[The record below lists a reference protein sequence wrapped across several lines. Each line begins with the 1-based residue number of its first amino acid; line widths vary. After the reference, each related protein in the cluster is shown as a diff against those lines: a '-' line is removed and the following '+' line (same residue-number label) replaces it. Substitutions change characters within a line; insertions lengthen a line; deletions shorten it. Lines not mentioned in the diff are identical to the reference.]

1 MIDENG
7 YTPLNYDDALDT
19 VQGFIRRENG
29 EDTNVSPRSFWGTLA
44 RVMAKIAVNVD
55 QNGENVHD
63 SGYIQQSTGVNLDR
77 VGGNYGLMRKQAEAA
92 SVTLSFTGTAGYVI
106 PTGTVFMDDKGNEFY
121 TVDDCQLDANGL
133 GNTIAVSSELGAQYN
148 VDAGA
153 IVNQQSPVEEIDTVT
168 NHDAAEGGQDMETDL
183 DFRTRL
189 LLASNSNESGTIN
202 GIYTALMNTQG
213 VTAVKSVYNSSASK
227 PDVYGNL
234 PKTVHYYVQGGVAQ
248 DVVNTIFRVGGGGI
262 ALYGSKSGTA
272 IDDSGEAHTIYFDR
286 PQETPIFA
294 KVSVKVN
301 DSFDKNEGT
310 DDIKAA
316 IEGYIE
322 SLQMGS
328 KVVTNQFFSNIYSI
342 DGINYADIAIGTD
355 KSKLSTNNIALTA
368 FEIPVITD
376 DNVEVDYVP
385 N

>member
-1 MIDENG
+1 MISS
-7 YTPLNYDDALDT
+7 LM
-19 VQGFIRRENG
+19 FIWLRF
-29 EDTNVSPRSFWGTLA
+29 TLPQFASYLSSFQT
-44 RVMAKIAVNVD
+44 D
-55 QNGENVHD
+55 P
-63 SGYIQQSTGVNLDR
+63 ST
-77 VGGNYGLMRKQAEAA
+77 
-92 SVTLSFTGTAGYVI
+92 TLSFTGTAGYVI
-106 PTGTVFMDDKGNEFY
+106 PTGTVFMDDRGNEFY
-121 TVDDCQLDANGL
+121 SVDDCQLDTNGIGSTTVLSSDL
-133 GNTIAVSSELGAQYN
+133 GSQYN
-148 VDAGA
+148 VGAGA

-183 DFRTRL
+183 DFRSRL

-227 PDVYGNL
+227 PDVYGNP

-342 DGINYADIAIGTD
+342 DGVDYADISIGTD
-355 KSKLSTNNIALTA
+355 KHKLSTDNITLTA

-376 DNVEVDYVP
+376 DNVEVDYVS
-385 N
+385 NKL

>member
-44 RVMAKIAVNVD
+44 RVMAKIAVNID

-63 SGYIQQSTGVNLDR
+63 SGYILQATGVNLDR

-92 SVTLSFTGTAGYVI
+92 SVTLSFTGTPGYVI
-106 PTGTVFMDDKGNEFY
+106 PKGTVFMDDNGNEFY
-121 TVDDCQLDANGL
+121 SVDDCQLDVNGV
-133 GNTIAVSSELGAQYN
+133 GSTIIVSSELGSQYN
-148 VDAGA
+148 VDAGT
-153 IVNQQSPVEEIDTVT
+153 IVNQQSPVEEIDNVT
-168 NHDAAEGGQDMETDL
+168 NSQAAEGGQDMETDL
-183 DFRTRL
+183 DFRNRL

-213 VTAVKSVYNSSASK
+213 VTAVKSVYNSSENA
-227 PDVYGNL
+227 PDAYGNP
-234 PKTVHYYVQGGVAQ
+234 PKTVHYYVQGGAAQ

-286 PQETPIFA
+286 PQETQIFA
-294 KVSVKVN
+294 KISVKVN

-328 KVVTNQFFSNIYSI
+328 KVVTNQFFSNIYAI

-355 KSKLSTNNIALTA
+355 KKKLSTNNIALTA
-368 FEIPVITD
+368 FEIPVMTD

>member
-7 YTPLNYDDALDT
+7 YSPLSFDDALDT

-44 RVMAKIAVNVD
+44 RVLAKIAVNVD

-63 SGYIQQSTGVNLDR
+63 SGYILQATGVNLDR
-77 VGGNYGLMRKQAEAA
+77 VGDNYGLMRKQAEAA
-92 SVTLSFTGTAGYVI
+92 SVTLSFTGTPGYVI
-106 PTGTVFMDDKGNEFY
+106 PTGTVFMDDNGNEFY
-121 TVDDCQLDANGL
+121 SVDDCQLDVNGV
-133 GNTIAVSSELGAQYN
+133 GSTIIVSSELGSQYN

-153 IVNQQSPVEEIDTVT
+153 IVNQQSPVEEIDNVT
-168 NHDAAEGGQDMETDL
+168 NSQAAEGGQDMETDL
-183 DFRTRL
+183 DFRNRL

-213 VTAVKSVYNSSASK
+213 VTAVKSVYNSSENA
-227 PDVYGNL
+227 PDAYGNP
-234 PKTVHYYVQGGVAQ
+234 PKTVHYYVQGGAAQ

-316 IEGYIE
+316 VEGYIE

-342 DGINYADIAIGTD
+342 DGVDYADISIGTD
-355 KSKLSTNNIALTA
+355 KDKLSTDNITLTA

>member
-44 RVMAKIAVNVD
+44 RVLAKIAVNVD

-106 PTGTVFMDDKGNEFY
+106 PTGTIFMDDKGNEFY

-133 GNTIAVSSELGAQYN
+133 GNTIVVSSELGAQYN
-148 VDAGA
+148 VDAGT
-153 IVNQQSPVEEIDTVT
+153 IVNQQSPVEEIATVT
-168 NHDAAEGGQDMETDL
+168 NADAAEGGQDMETDL
-183 DFRTRL
+183 DFRSRL

-213 VTAVKSVYNSSASK
+213 VTAVKSVYNSSENA
-227 PDVYGNL
+227 PDAYGNP
-234 PKTVHYYVQGGVAQ
+234 PKTVHYYVQGGAAQ

-328 KVVTNQFFSNIYSI
+328 KVVTNQFFSHIYSI
-342 DGINYADIAIGTD
+342 DGVDYADISIGTD
-355 KSKLSTNNIALTA
+355 KDKLSTDNITLTA

>member
-44 RVMAKIAVNVD
+44 RVLAKIAVNVD

-77 VGGNYGLMRKQAEAA
+77 VGGNYGLMRKQAEVA
-92 SVTLSFTGTAGYVI
+92 SVTLSFTGTPGYVI
-106 PTGTVFMDDKGNEFY
+106 PTGTVFMDDNGNEFY
-121 TVDDCQLDANGL
+121 SVDDCQLDVNGV
-133 GNTIAVSSELGAQYN
+133 GSTIIVSSELGSQYN
-148 VDAGA
+148 VDAGT
-153 IVNQQSPVEEIDTVT
+153 IVNQQSPVEEIDNVT
-168 NHDAAEGGQDMETDL
+168 NSQAAEGGQDMETDL
-183 DFRTRL
+183 DFRNRL

-213 VTAVKSVYNSSASK
+213 VTAVKSVYNSSENA
-227 PDVYGNL
+227 PDAYGNP

-248 DVVNTIFRVGGGGI
+248 DVANTIFRVGGGGI
-262 ALYGSKSGTA
+262 ALYGSLSKTV
-272 IDDSGEAHTIYFDR
+272 IDDSGSTQTIFFDR
-286 PQETPIFA
+286 PQETPIYVKA
-294 KVSVKVN
+294 SIKVS
-301 DSFDKNEGT
+301 DSFDQSEGT

-322 SLQMGS
+322 SLQMGD
-328 KVVTNQFFSNIYSI
+328 KVVTNQFFSNIYAI
-342 DGINYADIAIGTD
+342 DGIDYADIAIGTD
-355 KSKLSTNNIALTA
+355 KNKLSTNNIALTA

-376 DNVEVDYVP
+376 DNVEVDYVS

>member
-77 VGGNYGLMRKQAEAA
+77 VGGNYGVMRKQAEPA
-92 SVTLSFTGTAGYVI
+92 STTLSFTGTAGYVI
-106 PTGTVFMDDKGNEFY
+106 PTGTVFMDDRGNEFY
-121 TVDDCQLDANGL
+121 SVDDCQLDTNGI
-133 GNTIAVSSELGAQYN
+133 GSTTVVSSELGAQYN
-148 VDAGA
+148 VGAGA

-183 DFRTRL
+183 DFRSRL

>member
-7 YTPLNYDDALDT
+7 YTPLDYDDALDT

-44 RVMAKIAVNVD
+44 RVLAKIAVNVD

-133 GNTIAVSSELGAQYN
+133 GNTIAVSSELGSQYN
-148 VDAGA
+148 VDAGT
-153 IVNQQSPVEEIDTVT
+153 IVNQQSPVEEIATVT
-168 NHDAAEGGQDMETDL
+168 NADAAEGGQDMETDL
-183 DFRTRL
+183 DFRSRL

-213 VTAVKSVYNSSASK
+213 VTAVKSVYNSSAGT
-227 PDVYGNL
+227 PDVYGNP

-301 DSFDKNEGT
+301 DRFDKNEGT

-342 DGINYADIAIGTD
+342 DGVDYADISIGTD
-355 KSKLSTNNIALTA
+355 KDKLSTDNITLTA

>member
-44 RVMAKIAVNVD
+44 RVLAKIAVNVD

-63 SGYIQQSTGVNLDR
+63 LGYILQATGVNLDR

-106 PTGTVFMDDKGNEFY
+106 PTGTIFMDDKGNEFY

-133 GNTIAVSSELGAQYN
+133 GNTIVVSSELGAQYN
-148 VDAGA
+148 VDAGT
-153 IVNQQSPVEEIDTVT
+153 IVNQQSPVEEIATVT
-168 NHDAAEGGQDMETDL
+168 NADAAEGGQDMETDL
-183 DFRTRL
+183 DFRNRL

-213 VTAVKSVYNSSASK
+213 VTAVKSVYNSSENA
-227 PDVYGNL
+227 PDAYGNP

-342 DGINYADIAIGTD
+342 DGVDYADISIGTD
-355 KSKLSTNNIALTA
+355 KDKLSTDNITLTA

>member
-7 YTPLNYDDALDT
+7 YSPLEYDDALDT
-19 VQGFIRRENG
+19 VQGFIRKENG

-44 RVMAKIAVNVD
+44 RVMAQIAVNVD

-63 SGYIQQSTGVNLDR
+63 SGYIQQATGVNLDR
-77 VGGNYGLMRKQAEAA
+77 IGGNYSLMRKQAEPA
-92 SVTLSFTGTAGYVI
+92 SVTLSFTGTSGYVI
-106 PTGTVFMDDKGNEFY
+106 PTGTVFMDDNGNEFY
-121 TVDDCQLDANGL
+121 SVDDCQLDVNGV
-133 GNTIAVSSELGAQYN
+133 GSTVVVSNELGSQYN
-148 VDAGA
+148 VDAGT
-153 IVNQQSPVEEIDTVT
+153 IVNQQSPVEEIATVT
-168 NHDAAEGGQDMETDL
+168 NADAAEGGQDMETDL
-183 DFRTRL
+183 DFRSRL

-213 VTAVKSVYNSSASK
+213 VTAVKSVYNSSIDT
-227 PDVYGNL
+227 PDAYGNP

-248 DVVNTIFRVGGGGI
+248 DVANTIFRAGGGGI
-262 ALYGSKSGTA
+262 ALYGSKSGTV
-272 IDDSGEAHTIYFDR
+272 IDDSGESHTIYFDR
-286 PQETPIFA
+286 PQETTIFA

-322 SLQMGS
+322 SLQMGA
-328 KVVTNQFFSNIYSI
+328 KVVTNQFFSNIYAI
-342 DGINYADIAIGTD
+342 DGVDYADISIGTD
-355 KSKLSTNNIALTA
+355 KDKLSTDNIPLTA

>member
-44 RVMAKIAVNVD
+44 RVLAKIAVNVD

-153 IVNQQSPVEEIDTVT
+153 IVNQQSPVEEIDKVT

-183 DFRTRL
+183 DFRSRL

-213 VTAVKSVYNSSASK
+213 VTAVKSVYNSSAGT
-227 PDVYGNL
+227 PDVYGNP

-272 IDDSGEAHTIYFDR
+272 IDDSSEAHTIYFDR

-342 DGINYADIAIGTD
+342 DGINYADIEIGTD
-355 KSKLSTNNIALTA
+355 KKKLSTNNIALTA

>member
-44 RVMAKIAVNVD
+44 RVLAKIAVNVD

-63 SGYIQQSTGVNLDR
+63 SGYLQQATGVNLDR
-77 VGGNYGLMRKQAEAA
+77 VGGNYGVMRKQAEPA
-92 SVTLSFTGTAGYVI
+92 STTLSFTGTAGYVI
-106 PTGTVFMDDKGNEFY
+106 PTGTVFMDDRGNEFY
-121 TVDDCQLDANGL
+121 SVDDCQLDTNGI
-133 GNTIAVSSELGAQYN
+133 GSTTVVSSELGAQYN
-148 VDAGA
+148 VGAGA

-168 NHDAAEGGQDMETDL
+168 NHDAAESGQDMETDL
-183 DFRTRL
+183 DFRSRL

-227 PDVYGNL
+227 PDVYDNP

-342 DGINYADIAIGTD
+342 DGVDYADISIGTG
-355 KSKLSTNNIALTA
+355 KNKLSTNNIALTA

>member
-44 RVMAKIAVNVD
+44 RVMAKIAVNID

-77 VGGNYGLMRKQAEAA
+77 VGGNYGLMRKQAEAS

-121 TVDDCQLDANGL
+121 TVDDCQLDVNGV
-133 GNTIAVSSELGAQYN
+133 GSTIVVSSELGSQYN
-148 VDAGA
+148 VDAGT
-153 IVNQQSPVEEIDTVT
+153 IVNQQSPVEEIDKVT

-183 DFRTRL
+183 DFRSRL

-227 PDVYGNL
+227 PDVYDNP

>member
-44 RVMAKIAVNVD
+44 RVLAKIAVNVD

-77 VGGNYGLMRKQAEAA
+77 VGGNYGVMRKQAEPA
-92 SVTLSFTGTAGYVI
+92 STTLSFTGTAGYVI
-106 PTGTVFMDDKGNEFY
+106 PTGTVFMDDRGNEFY
-121 TVDDCQLDANGL
+121 SVDDCQLDTNGI
-133 GNTIAVSSELGAQYN
+133 GSTTVVSSELGAQYN
-148 VDAGA
+148 VGAGA

-213 VTAVKSVYNSSASK
+213 VTAVKSVYNSSASE
-227 PDVYGNL
+227 PDVYGNP

-294 KVSVKVN
+294 KISVQVN
-301 DSFDKNEGT
+301 NSFDKNEGT

-355 KSKLSTNNIALTA
+355 KNKLSTNNIALTA

>member
-44 RVMAKIAVNVD
+44 RVLAKIAVNVD

-121 TVDDCQLDANGL
+121 TVDDCQLDINGV
-133 GNTIAVSSELGAQYN
+133 GSTIVVSSELGSQYN
-148 VDAGA
+148 VDAGT
-153 IVNQQSPVEEIDTVT
+153 IVNQQSPVEEIDNVT
-168 NHDAAEGGQDMETDL
+168 NSQAAEGGQDMETDL
-183 DFRTRL
+183 DFRNRL

-202 GIYTALMNTQG
+202 GVYTALMNTQG
-213 VTAVKSVYNSSASK
+213 VTAVKSVYNASIS
-227 PDVYGNL
+227 DNDSYGNP
-234 PKTVHYYVQGGVAQ
+234 PKTVHYYVQGGTDQ
-248 DVVNTIFRVGGGGI
+248 DVANTIFRVGGGGI
-262 ALYGSKSGTA
+262 ALYGSLSKTV
-272 IDDSGEAHTIYFDR
+272 IDDSGSTQTVFFDR
-286 PQETPIFA
+286 PQETPIYVKA
-294 KVSVKVN
+294 SIKVS
-301 DSFDKNEGT
+301 DSFDQSEGT

-322 SLQMGS
+322 SLKMGDT
-328 KVVTNQFFSNIYSI
+328 VVTNQFFSNVYAI
-342 DGINYADIAIGTD
+342 DGVNYADITIGTD
-355 KSKLSTNNIALTA
+355 KSKLSTDNIILTA
-368 FEIPVITD
+368 FEIPMIDD
-376 DNVEVDYVP
+376 DNVEVDYVS

>member
-7 YTPLNYDDALDT
+7 YTPLDYDDALDT

-44 RVMAKIAVNVD
+44 RVLAKIAVNVD

-106 PTGTVFMDDKGNEFY
+106 PTGTVFIDDKGNEFY
-121 TVDDCQLDANGL
+121 TVDDCQLDVSGV
-133 GNTIAVSSELGAQYN
+133 GSTIVVSSELGSQYN
-148 VDAGA
+148 VDAGT
-153 IVNQQSPVEEIDTVT
+153 IVNQQSPVEEIDKVT

-183 DFRTRL
+183 DFRSRL

-227 PDVYGNL
+227 PDVYGNP

-355 KSKLSTNNIALTA
+355 KKKLSTNNIALTA

>member
-44 RVMAKIAVNVD
+44 RVLAKIAVNVD

-121 TVDDCQLDANGL
+121 TVNDCQLDVNGL
-133 GNTIAVSSELGAQYN
+133 GNTIVVSSELGAQYN
-148 VDAGA
+148 VDAGT
-153 IVNQQSPVEEIDTVT
+153 IVNQQSPVEEIATVT
-168 NHDAAEGGQDMETDL
+168 NADAAEGGQDMETDL
-183 DFRTRL
+183 DFRSRL

-213 VTAVKSVYNSSASK
+213 VTAVKSVYNSSANK
-227 PDVYGNL
+227 PDMYGNP

-342 DGINYADIAIGTD
+342 DGVDYADISIGTD
-355 KSKLSTNNIALTA
+355 KHKLSTNNITLTA

>member
-44 RVMAKIAVNVD
+44 RVMAKIAVNID

-63 SGYIQQSTGVNLDR
+63 SGYILQATGVNLDR

-92 SVTLSFTGTAGYVI
+92 SVTLSFTGTPGYVI
-106 PTGTVFMDDKGNEFY
+106 PTGTVFMDDNGNEFY
-121 TVDDCQLDANGL
+121 SVDDCQLDVNGV
-133 GNTIAVSSELGAQYN
+133 GSTIIVSSELGSQYN
-148 VDAGA
+148 VDAGT
-153 IVNQQSPVEEIDTVT
+153 IVNQQSPVEEIDNVT
-168 NHDAAEGGQDMETDL
+168 NSQAAEGGQDMETDL
-183 DFRTRL
+183 DFRNRL

-213 VTAVKSVYNSSASK
+213 VTAVKSVYNSSENA
-227 PDVYGNL
+227 PDAYGNP
-234 PKTVHYYVQGGVAQ
+234 PKTVHYYVQGGAAQ

-316 IEGYIE
+316 VEGYIE

>member
-7 YTPLNYDDALDT
+7 YSPLSFDDALDT
-19 VQGFIRRENG
+19 VQGFIRTENG
-29 EDTNVSPRSFWGTLA
+29 EDTNVSPRSFWGTVA
-44 RVMAKIAVNVD
+44 RVMAKIAVNID
-55 QNGENVHD
+55 QNGEDVHD
-63 SGYIQQSTGVNLDR
+63 SGYILQATGVNLDR

-106 PTGTVFMDDKGNEFY
+106 PTGTVFMDDKGNEYY
-121 TVDDCQLDANGL
+121 TVDDCQLDANGI
-133 GNTIAVSSELGAQYN
+133 GSTIVVSDELGTQYN
-148 VDAGA
+148 VDAGT
-153 IVNQQSPVEEIDTVT
+153 IINQQSPVEEIDTVT
-168 NHDAAEGGQDMETDL
+168 NADAAEGGQDMKTDL
-183 DFRTRL
+183 DFRSRL

-213 VTAVKSVYNSSASK
+213 VTAVKSVYNSSENAL
-227 PDVYGNL
+227 DAYGNP
-234 PKTVHYYVQGGVAQ
+234 PKTVHYYVQGGAAQ

-294 KVSVKVN
+294 KVSVKV
-301 DSFDKNEGT
+301 DDIFDKNEGT

-316 IEGYIE
+316 VEGYIE

-328 KVVTNQFFSNIYSI
+328 KVVTNQFFSNIYAI
-342 DGINYADIAIGTD
+342 DGVNYADITIGTD
-355 KSKLSTNNIALTA
+355 KTKLSTDNITLTA
-368 FEIPVITD
+368 FEIPIIDD

>member
-44 RVMAKIAVNVD
+44 RVLAKIAVNVD

-153 IVNQQSPVEEIDTVT
+153 IVNQQSPVEEIDKVT

-183 DFRTRL
+183 DFRSRL

-213 VTAVKSVYNSSASK
+213 VTAVKSVYNSSENA
-227 PDVYGNL
+227 PDAYGNP
-234 PKTVHYYVQGGVAQ
+234 PKTVHYYVQGGAAQ

-342 DGINYADIAIGTD
+342 DGVDYADISIGTD
-355 KSKLSTNNIALTA
+355 KDKLSTDNITLTA

>member
-44 RVMAKIAVNVD
+44 RVLAKIAVNVD

-133 GNTIAVSSELGAQYN
+133 GNTIAVSSELGSQYN
-148 VDAGA
+148 VDAGT
-153 IVNQQSPVEEIDTVT
+153 IVNQQSPVEEIATVT
-168 NHDAAEGGQDMETDL
+168 NADAAEGGQDMETDL
-183 DFRTRL
+183 DFRSRL

-213 VTAVKSVYNSSASK
+213 VTAVKSVYNSSAGT
-227 PDVYGNL
+227 PDVYGNP

-342 DGINYADIAIGTD
+342 DGVDYADISIGTD
-355 KSKLSTNNIALTA
+355 KDKLSTDNITLTA

>member
-7 YTPLNYDDALDT
+7 YTSLNYDDALDT

-44 RVMAKIAVNVD
+44 RVMAKIAVNID

-92 SVTLSFTGTAGYVI
+92 SVTLSFTGTPGYVI
-106 PTGTVFMDDKGNEFY
+106 PTGTVFMDDNGNEFY
-121 TVDDCQLDANGL
+121 SVDDCQLDVNGV
-133 GNTIAVSSELGAQYN
+133 GSTIIVSSELGSQYN
-148 VDAGA
+148 VDAGT
-153 IVNQQSPVEEIDTVT
+153 IVNQQSPVEEIDKVT

-183 DFRTRL
+183 DFRSRL

-213 VTAVKSVYNSSASK
+213 VTAVKSVYNSSDNK
-227 PDVYGNL
+227 PDVYGNP

-342 DGINYADIAIGTD
+342 DGVDYADISIGTD
-355 KSKLSTNNIALTA
+355 KHKLSTDNITLTA

>member
-44 RVMAKIAVNVD
+44 RVMAKIAVNID

-63 SGYIQQSTGVNLDR
+63 SGYILQATGVNLDR

-92 SVTLSFTGTAGYVI
+92 SVTLSFTGTPGYVI
-106 PTGTVFMDDKGNEFY
+106 PTGTVFMDDNGNEFY
-121 TVDDCQLDANGL
+121 SVDDCQLDVNGV
-133 GNTIAVSSELGAQYN
+133 GSTIIVSSELGSQYN

-153 IVNQQSPVEEIDTVT
+153 IVNQQSPVEEIDNVT
-168 NHDAAEGGQDMETDL
+168 NSQAAEGGQDMETDL
-183 DFRTRL
+183 DFRNRL

-213 VTAVKSVYNSSASK
+213 VTAVKSVYNSSENA
-227 PDVYGNL
+227 PDAYGNP
-234 PKTVHYYVQGGVAQ
+234 PKTVHYYVQGGAAQ

-316 IEGYIE
+316 VEGYIE

>member
-44 RVMAKIAVNVD
+44 RVLAKIAVNVD

-77 VGGNYGLMRKQAEAA
+77 VGGNYGLMRKQAEPA
-92 SVTLSFTGTAGYVI
+92 STTLSFTGTAGYVI
-106 PTGTVFMDDKGNEFY
+106 PTGTVFMDDRGNEFY
-121 TVDDCQLDANGL
+121 SVDDCQLDTNCIGS
-133 GNTIAVSSELGAQYN
+133 TTVVSSDLGAQYN
-148 VDAGA
+148 VGAGT
-153 IVNQQSPVEEIDTVT
+153 IVNQQSPVEEIDKVT

-227 PDVYGNL
+227 
-234 PKTVHYYVQGGVAQ
+234 T
-248 DVVNTIFRVGGGGI
+248 
-262 ALYGSKSGTA
+262 
-272 IDDSGEAHTIYFDR
+272 
-286 PQETPIFA
+286 
-294 KVSVKVN
+294 
-301 DSFDKNEGT
+301 
-310 DDIKAA
+310 
-316 IEGYIE
+316 
-322 SLQMGS
+322 
-328 KVVTNQFFSNIYSI
+328 
-342 DGINYADIAIGTD
+342 
-355 KSKLSTNNIALTA
+355 
-368 FEIPVITD
+368 
-376 DNVEVDYVP
+376 
-385 N
+385 

>member
-44 RVMAKIAVNVD
+44 RVMAKIAVNID

-63 SGYIQQSTGVNLDR
+63 SGYILQATGVNLDR

-121 TVDDCQLDANGL
+121 TVDDCQLDVNGV
-133 GNTIAVSSELGAQYN
+133 GSTIVVSSELGSQYN

-153 IVNQQSPVEEIDTVT
+153 IVNQQSPVEEIDNVT
-168 NHDAAEGGQDMETDL
+168 NSQAAEGGQDMETDL
-183 DFRTRL
+183 DFRNRL
-189 LLASNSNESGTIN
+189 LLASNSNGSGTIN

-213 VTAVKSVYNSSASK
+213 VTAVKSVYNSSENA
-227 PDVYGNL
+227 PDAYGNP

-316 IEGYIE
+316 VEGYIE

>member
-7 YTPLNYDDALDT
+7 YSPLSFDDALDT
-19 VQGFIRRENG
+19 VQGFIRTENG
-29 EDTNVSPRSFWGTLA
+29 EDTNVSPRSFWGTVA
-44 RVMAKIAVNVD
+44 RVMAKIAVNID
-55 QNGENVHD
+55 QNGEDVHD
-63 SGYIQQSTGVNLDR
+63 SGYILQATGVNLDR

-106 PTGTVFMDDKGNEFY
+106 PTGTVFMDDKGNEYY
-121 TVDDCQLDANGL
+121 TVDDCQLDANGI
-133 GNTIAVSSELGAQYN
+133 GSTIVVSNELGTQYN
-148 VDAGA
+148 VDAGT
-153 IVNQQSPVEEIDTVT
+153 IINQQSPVEEIDTVS
-168 NHDAAEGGQDMETDL
+168 NADAAEGGQDMETDL
-183 DFRTRL
+183 DFRSRL

-213 VTAVKSVYNSSASK
+213 VTAVKSVYNSSENT
-227 PDVYGNL
+227 PDAYGNP
-234 PKTVHYYVQGGVAQ
+234 PKTVHYYVQGGAAQ

-294 KVSVKVN
+294 KVSVKV
-301 DSFDKNEGT
+301 DDIFDKNEGT

-316 IEGYIE
+316 VEGYIE

-328 KVVTNQFFSNIYSI
+328 KVVTNQFFSNIYAI
-342 DGINYADIAIGTD
+342 DGVNYADITIGTD
-355 KSKLSTNNIALTA
+355 KTKLSTDNITLTA
-368 FEIPVITD
+368 FEIPIIDD

>member
-44 RVMAKIAVNVD
+44 RVMAKIAVNID

-121 TVDDCQLDANGL
+121 TVDDCQLDVNGV
-133 GNTIAVSSELGAQYN
+133 GSTIVVSSELGSQYN
-148 VDAGA
+148 VDAGT
-153 IVNQQSPVEEIDTVT
+153 IVNQQSPVEEIDNVT
-168 NHDAAEGGQDMETDL
+168 NSQAAEGGQDMETDL
-183 DFRTRL
+183 DFRNRL

-202 GIYTALMNTQG
+202 GVYTALMNTQG
-213 VTAVKSVYNSSASK
+213 VTAVKSVYNASIS
-227 PDVYGNL
+227 DNDSYGNP
-234 PKTVHYYVQGGVAQ
+234 PKTVHYYVQGGTDQ
-248 DVVNTIFRVGGGGI
+248 DVANTIFRVGGGGI
-262 ALYGSKSGTA
+262 TLYGSLSKTVL
-272 IDDSGEAHTIYFDR
+272 DDSGSIQTIFFDR
-286 PQETPIFA
+286 PQETPIYVKA
-294 KVSVKVN
+294 SIRVS
-301 DSFDKNEGT
+301 DSFDQSEGT
-310 DDIKAA
+310 DDVKAA

-322 SLQMGS
+322 SLKMGDT
-328 KVVTNQFFSNIYSI
+328 VVTNQFFSNIYAI
-342 DGINYADIAIGTD
+342 DGINYADVEIGTD
-355 KSKLSTNNIALTA
+355 KNKLSTNNIALTA

-376 DNVEVDYVP
+376 DNVEVDYVS

>member
-44 RVMAKIAVNVD
+44 RVLAKIAVNVD

-77 VGGNYGLMRKQAEAA
+77 VGSNYGLMRKQAEAS

-121 TVDDCQLDANGL
+121 TVDDCQLDVNGL
-133 GNTIAVSSELGAQYN
+133 GNTIVVSSELGAQYN
-148 VDAGA
+148 VDAGT
-153 IVNQQSPVEEIDTVT
+153 IVNQQSPVEEIATVT
-168 NHDAAEGGQDMETDL
+168 NADAAEGGQDMETDL
-183 DFRTRL
+183 DFRSRL

-213 VTAVKSVYNSSASK
+213 VTAVKSVYNSSVSK
-227 PDVYGNL
+227 PDVYGNP

-355 KSKLSTNNIALTA
+355 KKKLSTNNIALTA
-368 FEIPVITD
+368 FEIPAITD